1 MVLGFENALMATDIS
16 SQQSN
21 LQGTLK
27 EYTESGAQKTKKT
40 LVLIIEDNQQAT
52 QLLEMYLRDAG
63 YETEVARDGME
74 GIEKAKKL
82 KPSIITLDLM
92 LPLKDGWQVLKDLK
106 NHPVCKDIPI
116 VIISITDE
124 KKLGFSL
131 GAVDYFVKP
140 VNKEDLLST
149 LKRIPIKK
157 TTGRDH
163 PRVLV
168 VDDDKT
174 AVELIEI
181 ILETEGYEV
190 VKTYNSGEGLKMAID
205 YKPDLMILD
214 LIMPEISGFQLAY
227 KIRQHNETKN
237 IPIIILTS
245 MEIDQETREK
255 MESVVST
262 VMNKQK
268 FTKKDLLREISSIEK
283 MK

>member
-1 MVLGFENALMATDIS
+1 
-16 SQQSN
+16 
-21 LQGTLK
+21 
-27 EYTESGAQKTKKT
+27 
-40 LVLIIEDNQQAT
+40 
-52 QLLEMYLRDAG
+52 
-63 YETEVARDGME
+63 
-74 GIEKAKKL
+74 
-82 KPSIITLDLM
+82 M

-116 VIISITDE
+116 IIISITDE

-140 VNKEDLLST
+140 VNKDDLLAT
-149 LKRIPIKK
+149 LKRIPIHKSV
-157 TTGRDH
+157 GRDH
-163 PRVLV
+163 PRILI

-181 ILETEGYEV
+181 ILDAEGYEV
-190 VKTYNSGEGLKMAID
+190 IKTYNSGEGLKMAID

-227 KIRQHNETKN
+227 KMRQHEETKN

-245 MEIDQETREK
+245 MDIDQETREK
-255 MESVVST
+255 MEGVVST
-262 VMNKQK
+262 VMSKQK

-283 MK
+283 SK